1 MNNLMEADIKSA
13 RDVNPYELAMA
24 NIGGEIALREIRKV
38 IRDSKTNDGR
48 KLKMIIDIV
57 HSFEKDMGK
66 EG

>member
-1 MNNLMEADIKSA
+1 MNNMMEADIKA
-13 RDVNPYELAMA
+13 ALDVNPYELAMA